1 MSKFTAAGKR
11 GFSGQVIENLDP
23 VSPLPVRVVFR
34 KHPLTLSAVRPQNPV
49 QQEAGNAAD
58 PSFGTGSVRGRFGTF
73 SRSLCVARGYSPI
86 RYVSGVEVV
95 PADGLIGTCL
105 GWTD

>member
-1 MSKFTAAGKR
+1 VVG
-11 GFSGQVIENLDP
+11 NLDP
-23 VSPLPVRVVFR
+23 VSPFPARVVFR

-49 QQEAGNAAD
+49 QWEAGKAAD
-58 PSFGTGSVRGRFGTF
+58 PTPGTGSVRGRFGTL
-73 SRSLCVARGYSPI
+73 SRSLCVARGCSPI

-95 PADGLIGTCL
+95 PADGLMDTCL